1 MKKNQVKN
9 VIWKIVL
16 QQKWLSIGIVLAV
29 IGAVVTALIPPLVLA
44 KIVDTITAGKNVVF
58 WSILLYFVMLALT
71 GIMESAREGLL
82 TVFGQKITHALRSS
96 LMEKFGRL
104 TSDNL
109 IGLEPGTLV
118 SRFVGDVD
126 TVENLFTSGIIS
138 MFADACKIISI
149 LVVIWFENKGL
160 MVVLLV
166 ILPFLL
172 WFTRHVQ
179 KNMLAAQI
187 ENRKAVGRASGHVP
201 ETLHNIRTIHNLA
214 RETYMEK
221 RYDTYIGESY
231 AAMERTNF
239 YDAVYSPVILI
250 LNAVVVAAV
259 MLLSAS
265 GNRTVL
271 TFFGM
276 SAGTA
281 VAVTNY
287 ISQIFTPVE
296 SLGMEIQTIQS
307 AVAGIH
313 RINEFFGLE
322 EKKDG
327 LQEVKE
333 LSVADKGVSESAKD
347 AAAVNVVGK
356 SGEDEVPFVEFQ
368 NVTFGYN
375 EHVVLEHLNFK
386 VMDTDQVTLLGRT
399 GAGKS
404 TILKL
409 LLGLYEPDQGKV
421 LIHGIPATAV
431 KAGDRRTLFGYVEQ
445 TFHMVPGT
453 VRDQITLF
461 DGRISD
467 RQVKAV
473 AELTGLKEAIES
485 LENGYDTYCTPEIF
499 SQGQWQLLSIARA
512 AVAEPKMLLLDEITA
527 NLDAETEKSVLAAL
541 KRVAKDRTVI
551 SISHRTSAELGRTI
565 QI

>member
-1 MKKNQVKN
+1 
-9 VIWKIVL
+9 
-16 QQKWLSIGIVLAV
+16 
-29 IGAVVTALIPPLVLA
+29 
-44 KIVDTITAGKNVVF
+44 
-58 WSILLYFVMLALT
+58 
-71 GIMESAREGLL
+71 
-82 TVFGQKITHALRSS
+82 
-96 LMEKFGRL
+96 
-104 TSDNL
+104 
-109 IGLEPGTLV
+109 
-118 SRFVGDVD
+118 
-126 TVENLFTSGIIS
+126 
-138 MFADACKIISI
+138 
-149 LVVIWFENKGL
+149 
-160 MVVLLV
+160 
-166 ILPFLL
+166 
-172 WFTRHVQ
+172 
-179 KNMLAAQI
+179 
-187 ENRKAVGRASGHVP
+187 
-201 ETLHNIRTIHNLA
+201 
-214 RETYMEK
+214 
-221 RYDTYIGESY
+221 
-231 AAMERTNF
+231 MERTNF

-347 AAAVNVVGK
+347 AVAVNVVGK

-409 LLGLYEPDQGKV
+409 LLGLYKPDQGKV